1 MKKRSKALT
10 ALLCAAMVLTAGCG
24 GKADTKEEKA
34 DTGSGTEKEEQTSES
49 DEYLALIQ
57 EAFEQ
62 HKAEGI
68 HGEKEESTGKRA
80 DGSSETSTW
89 TSTMNTDQQQYMTK
103 SIWADGSDY
112 VAYYTKE
119 GENEYYY
126 HAITTY
132 YDDSAEGV
140 KTYYKVLSTDQE
152 YENFSYYLNNEK
164 GKPYESTEYYDISNV
179 NVTKEGEEELDG
191 VKVQKFKV
199 EYDSQWK
206 DGEEKTRES
215 VLAENEWTEEDV
227 ALFDGMSD
235 AIDAYIEESNAQMK
249 KDMDKIDKVT
259 QTVYLA
265 SEDNKLI
272 RTETESDYEDVD
284 MPASEAYWDLANKLS
299 YLKDLLSEGLGKD
312 EAMGM
317 VNEAYGD
324 ATAETMD
331 SEDAAIVSY
340 SSVITYVTGDACEP
354 IEIPADAQEITW
366 EQYENGEY

>member
-1 MKKRSKALT
+1 MKKRSKVLM
-10 ALLCAAMVLTAGCG
+10 ALLCAAAVLTAGCG

-34 DTGSGTEKEEQTSES
+34 DTGSDTEKEEQTSES

-57 EAFEQ
+57 GAYEQ
-62 HKAEGI
+62 YKAEGI
-68 HGEKEESTGKRA
+68 HGEKNEVTEKRA

-89 TSTMNTDQQQYMTK
+89 IYTMNKDQQQYMSK
-103 SIWADGSDY
+103 GIWPDGGDY

-119 GENEYYY
+119 GENEYFYNGV
-126 HAITTY
+126 TTY
-132 YDDSAEGV
+132 YDDSEEGV

-152 YENFSYYLNNEK
+152 YENYSYYLDNEK
-164 GKPYESTEYYDISNV
+164 EKPYESSEYYDISNV

-199 EYDSQWK
+199 EYKRQWK
-206 DGEEKTRES
+206 GDDEDTRES

-227 ALFDGMSD
+227 ALIDGMSD
-235 AIDAYIEESNAQMK
+235 AIDAYIEETNAQMK
-249 KDMDKIDKVT
+249 KDMDKIDQLT
-259 QTVYLA
+259 ETIYLA

-272 RTETESDYEDVD
+272 RMETEYDYEDVD
-284 MPASEAYWDLANKLS
+284 MPASEVYWDLRNKLV

-317 VNEAYGD
+317 VNEAYG
-324 ATAETMD
+324 ETME
-331 SEDAAIVSY
+331 SEDAIAVESY
-340 SSVITYVTGDACEP
+340 SSVTTYVTGDACEP